1 LPLRRPL
8 KKRYRLGRLHEIE
21 PVFGTKVIR
30 LVRSVPVSGSALST
44 YATITLVKGSLL
56 LPTAVSLSSKGSVAD
71 AISGLVLVDGRG
83 VSTLKSSIRC
93 SGSAVSSLEHIVLV
107 EGQSDPIGVL
117 LAIGAFGGVECLSI
131 K

>member
-1 LPLRRPL
+1 MA
-8 KKRYRLGRLHEIE
+8 KHNYSDS
-21 PVFGTKVIR
+21 KVPY
-30 LVRSVPVSGSALST
+30 VSYNGVPTTGSST
-44 YATITLVKGSLL
+44 FI
-56 LPTAVSLSSKGSVAD
+56 
-71 AISGLVLVDGRG
+71 
-83 VSTLKSSIRC
+83 C